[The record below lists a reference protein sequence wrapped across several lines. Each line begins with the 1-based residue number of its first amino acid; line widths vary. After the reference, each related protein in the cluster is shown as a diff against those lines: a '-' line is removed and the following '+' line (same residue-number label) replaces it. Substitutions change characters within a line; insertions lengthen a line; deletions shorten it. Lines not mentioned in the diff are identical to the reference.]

1 MKTFKIYIT
10 SLLLMVATMASA
22 VASPEAGMGVYNPN
36 QLKNTYRVDLKDIS
50 RSAPFAD
57 HILVMDELPAAAA
70 NFNVLDALQGRVP
83 GVWVTRYGWNTYV
96 SIRGGFRS
104 PLYVIDGMPVDA
116 TAVNMMNPNDVA
128 TIEVHKGLA
137 PVMYGGRGG
146 NGAIVINTKRG

>member
-1 MKTFKIYIT
+1 MKTYKKYIAG
-10 SLLLMVATMASA
+10 LLMMIVTMTTA
-22 VASPEAGMGVYNPN
+22 VASPKIGLGVYNPG
-36 QLKNTYRVDLKDIS
+36 QLKKAYQVDLRDIS

-57 HILVMDELPAAAA
+57 HILVMDELPQIASA
-70 NFNVLDALQGRVP
+70 NVLDALQGRVP
-83 GVWVTRYGWNTYV
+83 GVWVNRYGWNTYV

-104 PLYVIDGMPVDA
+104 PQYVIDGMPTDV
-116 TAVNMMNPNDVA
+116 TAVNMINPNDVA